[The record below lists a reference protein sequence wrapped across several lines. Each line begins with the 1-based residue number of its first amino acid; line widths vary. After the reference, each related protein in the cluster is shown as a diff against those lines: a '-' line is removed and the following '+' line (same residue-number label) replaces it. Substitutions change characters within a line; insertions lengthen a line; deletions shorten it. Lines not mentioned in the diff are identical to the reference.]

1 MWHRPQNCDIIPL
14 AKLQIL
20 KQNTEPEVQLREKET
35 TTSTGTISK
44 LKNRNQEI
52 DGRPREEFSRDS
64 LGSRGPP
71 ASSSGKPKLGTGFDK
86 RNVEKLASPSGR
98 HSFQHRL
105 PTVEDFGIDQ
115 NKFYNESG
123 TRSAVQGQGPP
134 SANRSSQKYMDS
146 SKSSDSS
153 LSSYRMQESGS
164 LRTGNVHNRM
174 LQESLSSHN
183 IPHVPIPGAG
193 NSSDL
198 THSPSHSSGTPLM
211 KKKLHYEAASHS
223 KERSERDRERDRER
237 DKSTKHQSF
246 DYSESELMNFLF

>member
-1 MWHRPQNCDIIPL
+1 MASQKTVWHRPQNCDIIPL

-35 TTSTGTISK
+35 TSSTGTISK
-44 LKNRNQEI
+44 LKNRNQENQE
-52 DGRPREEFSRDS
+52 GRSRDEFNRDS
-64 LGSRGPP
+64 LGARGTS
-71 ASSSGKPKLGTGFDK
+71 AVSSGKPKLGTGLDK
-86 RNVEKLASPSGR
+86 RNAEKLASPSGR

-123 TRSAVQGQGPP
+123 SRNAGQGPS

-153 LSSYRMQESGS
+153 LSSYRVQEGGS
-164 LRTGNVHNRM
+164 LRVGNVHNKNARM
-174 LQESLSSHN
+174 LQESSSSHN
-183 IPHVPIPGAG
+183 IPHVPIPGG

-198 THSPSHSSGTPLM
+198 THSPSHTSGTPLM
-211 KKKLHYEAASHS
+211 KKKLQQYEAGIHS
-223 KERSERDRERDRER
+223 KERERER

-246 DYSESELMNFLF
+246 DYAESELLNF